1 MDRAKSNPGAHTWT
15 YPIWFG
21 MNCGDHKFGGTLQP
35 GGDTF
40 IAIFTSEARAQ
51 RYIAADPE
59 PDAIEASAVC
69 IEDEASLHE
78 WLTDLK
84 QSVWWT
90 PLSRPRTGECK
101 LLFTCSFLPAV
112 HVGGGLVPQGLV
124 WSSATRGYFAIHA
137 VGSSIDRR
145 WRSGQ
150 GKIVTG
156 RFGTTIGS
164 GARSSRTRKCGCWRN
179 HGSRSHTP
187 PGTSGS

>member
-1 MDRAKSNPGAHTWT
+1 MYRGRNCPAGVTKMDRAKSNPGAHTWT

-21 MNCGDHKFGGTLQP
+21 MNCGDHKSRGTLQP

-112 HVGGGLVPQGLV
+112 HVGVGLLPHGLV
-124 WSSATRGYFAIHA
+124 WSSATLGYFAIHA
-137 VGSSIDRR
+137 VGSS
-145 WRSGQ
+145 
-150 GKIVTG
+150 
-156 RFGTTIGS
+156 
-164 GARSSRTRKCGCWRN
+164 N
-179 HGSRSHTP
+179 HRPSRSRPWMTL
-187 PGTSGS
+187 TAR